1 MINNEYYYIHKDEF
15 INSKKIEL
23 KYSPD
28 KINLSRKKVDEMADL
43 YLRCLEVREIKK
55 SIDINN
61 IYSSILE
68 QIEKAVIKG
77 KDSVLITI
85 SDTWDRNTLEGIQSS
100 LKRDGFTVTYDFFN
114 TACLRVYGWA

>member
-15 INSKKIEL
+15 INPKKIEL

-28 KINLSRKKVDEMADL
+28 KINLSRKKVNEMADL
-43 YLRCLEVREIKK
+43 YLRCLKAREIKK

-68 QIEKAVIKG
+68 QIENAVING
-77 KDSVLITI
+77 DNSVLIYIKESWTSDIVATI
-85 SDTWDRNTLEGIQSS
+85 KTL
-100 LKRDGFTVTYDFFN
+100 LAKDGFLIYDLFSN
-114 TACLRVYGWA
+114 CLRVYGWT